1 MFDDTAVTR
10 NHEALRNNVLPAD
23 RLDQRTR
30 KAAVIPN
37 YLVIDSLRAIEILNV
52 VLTLIFV
59 ISGFHPELD
68 QPARLVFVV
77 HLHLFR
83 HFKVV
88 WPTPG
93 GPVVYLQ

>member
-37 YLVIDSLRAIEILNV
+37 YLVIDSLRANEILNV
-52 VLTLIFV
+52 VLTLMFV
-59 ISGFHPELD
+59 ISGCQPEHD

-77 HLHLFR
+77 HLHQFR
-83 HFKVV
+83 HFKLA

-93 GPVVYLQ
+93 GPDIKHQ